1 MDARE
6 AKNLVYELLR
16 LFFAG
21 AAVTFSKQSNT
32 VRPSAPLVTL
42 TTVSL
47 KRPLYPPQKIVDG
60 IPVSYYPTRMR
71 MQADLYTK
79 GAPVDTDPG
88 YLMPM
93 ENTALSD
100 LTEFSNFLGSEYV
113 VNWCHRH
120 DVALWG
126 MCRTPPPLLMTQP
139 LNSEQRCSWRWILPK
154 RLWDMWG
161 FSVRPASNTV
171 HSREMFPVQVSR
183 LSPPRTTTRQRM
195 STSNRSLHRLPA
207 AGEQRS
213 WQRNPSATL
222 RKPKSH
228 QRRENN
234 KWEITWNGLSA
245 YPSI

>member
-120 DVALWG
+120 DVALS
-126 MCRTPPPLLMTQP
+126 PLGDVQDTTALINDTAFEFRATLQLEMDFTQKAVGYVG
-139 LNSEQRCSWRWILPK
+139 I
-154 RLWDMWG
+154 
-161 FSVRPASNTV
+161 
-171 HSREMFPVQVSR
+171 
-183 LSPPRTTTRQRM
+183 LSPSSIKHSSQPGDVPGTGF
-195 STSNRSLHRLPA
+195 PA
-207 AGEQRS
+207 VPAPDDDEAEDVYIEPEFT
-213 WQRNPSATL
+213 PSASGGGTEEL
-222 RKPKSH
+222 AKESIGYFT
-228 QRRENN
+228 EA
-234 KWEITWNGLSA
+234 EITSEEGKQ
-245 YPSI
+245 

>member
-60 IPVSYYPTRMR
+60 IPV
-71 MQADLYTK
+71 YTK

-120 DVALWG
+120 DVALS
-126 MCRTPPPLLMTQP
+126 PLGDVQDTTALINDTAFEFRATLQLEMDFTQKAVGYVG
-139 LNSEQRCSWRWILPK
+139 I
-154 RLWDMWG
+154 
-161 FSVRPASNTV
+161 
-171 HSREMFPVQVSR
+171 
-183 LSPPRTTTRQRM
+183 LSP
-195 STSNRSLHRLPA
+195 SSIKHRSQPGDGPGTGFPA
-207 AGEQRS
+207 VPAPDDDEAEDVYIEPEFT
-213 WQRNPSATL
+213 PSASGGGTEEL
-222 RKPKSH
+222 AKESIGYFT
-228 QRRENN
+228 EA
-234 KWEITWNGLSA
+234 EITSEEGKQ
-245 YPSI
+245 